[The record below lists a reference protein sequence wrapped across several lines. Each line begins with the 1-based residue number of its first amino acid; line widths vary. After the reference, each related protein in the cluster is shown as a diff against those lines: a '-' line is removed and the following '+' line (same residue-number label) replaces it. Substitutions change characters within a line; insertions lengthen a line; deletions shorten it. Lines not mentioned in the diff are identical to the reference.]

1 MMACID
7 VLGFRLLALALC
19 PLSSN
24 TLIHGSADGGH
35 TIMQDQE
42 AEAKLRLAASCLN
55 LKVHTV
61 RGHEVPLAV
70 DVECHAGR
78 DGRLYLIDLSRTLPP
93 QKPNR
98 SFNQLCHLFQLLR
111 PELVRS
117 CSFPLCSD
125 ACSAFV
131 NDEPDRFAHSF
142 DVARA
147 TEHLILEVVPV
158 AAIYLDGLH
167 TARSEP
173 DWSFFSLSHLKR
185 CLHVTI
191 ALGVNRR
198 FLGMVRKHCTNRISR
213 QLLLIDIVSR
223 TAKKVLR
230 KVLRTTLLS
239 AGRNQETQISQ
250 GIINFWNVLLSQN
263 AELEERTRD
272 MWERLAEKLQSYF
285 GPLGPENSFVTGS
298 TLWRDVR
305 NVPQGTL
312 LLFQR
317 TTEQVGT
324 TWSKRVHRLID
335 ISITWFEKRE
345 KELEHRRGV
354 AGKLFDVAGAGF
366 RAVTGVVGAVG
377 AMGAK
382 LLPSGKSP
390 RPERIDGVSSS
401 SSSILRH
408 QGSTT
413 DAISPRGGGKRLPQ
427 HKRTGSSIDSL
438 GEASASSSG
447 LPTASATTTNSAT
460 PSTPKGGHARQPS
473 TDDPLGLRESNA
485 SGKGNVLPL
494 SASGSAATLREGA
507 DSAAPEELSPFEFWA
522 VNSTQ
527 MLFEDDVADVAGT
540 RLKLNNVAA
549 MAQGI
554 RLMRLAQSKKDDP
567 ELLGH
572 FRSLTS
578 RLFEQCLQN
587 NPTNSQALREFA
599 LVLLDIEA
607 QKLGKSDWMVKD
619 SLQSVFWSSGVR
631 YVDFLFRTALESN
644 PFDSECLYYYAL
656 FQSAGGRSPLWLL
669 LRAALCDHF
678 NNKVLVLLSEHLDQ
692 KAIYQ
697 KESLLLSIWVSS
709 RDRVAIA
716 AASDAAAAAA
726 ASQPTVVV
734 EAKE

>member
-7 VLGFRLLALALC
+7 VLGFRLLALGLC

-35 TIMQDQE
+35 TIMQDAD
-42 AEAKLRLAASCLN
+42 AEARLRLAASCLN
-55 LKVHTV
+55 LKVHSV

-98 SFNQLCHLFQLLR
+98 SYNQLCHLFQLLR

-117 CSFPLCSD
+117 CPFPLCSD

-131 NDEPDRFAHSF
+131 NEESDRLEHAS

-147 TEHLILEVVPV
+147 TEHLLINVVPM

-191 ALGVNRR
+191 SLGVNRR
-198 FLGMVRKHCTNRISR
+198 FLGQVRKHCTNRISQ
-213 QLLLIDIVSR
+213 QLLLVDIVSR
-223 TAKKVLR
+223 TVKKMLR
-230 KVLRTTLLS
+230 KALRETLFS
-239 AGRNQETQISQ
+239 AGRKQETHLSQ
-250 GIINFWNVLLSQN
+250 TILSFWNVLLSQN
-263 AELEERTRD
+263 DDLEEQTKE
-272 MWERLAEKLQSYF
+272 MWDRVAYKLQGYF
-285 GPLGPENSFVTGS
+285 GPLGSDGS
-298 TLWRDVR
+298 CVSGFTLWCDVR

-324 TWSKRVHRLID
+324 TWSKRVHKLID
-335 ISITWFEKRE
+335 ISIAWFEKRE
-345 KELEHRRGV
+345 KELERRRGM
-354 AGKLFDVAGAGF
+354 AGKLIDVAGAGF
-366 RAVTGVVGAVG
+366 RAVTGAVGAVG
-377 AMGAK
+377 SKFLPGARAAK
-382 LLPSGKSP
+382 EAPPVSP
-390 RPERIDGVSSS
+390 RMASLVE
-401 SSSILRH
+401 
-408 QGSTT
+408 
-413 DAISPRGGGKRLPQ
+413 ISPRNRRFL
-427 HKRTGSSIDSL
+427 HKRTGSNLEAVGTEEKDTTRVAGHLRQSSASGAGFTSNSTSSPVSVDT
-438 GEASASSSG
+438 ASASSPS
-447 LPTASATTTNSAT
+447 PAPDSATASAVDDEKAATANVPNSSAI
-460 PSTPKGGHARQPS
+460 
-473 TDDPLGLRESNA
+473 LRESTSVIGRPGNLHA
-485 SGKGNVLPL
+485 S
-494 SASGSAATLREGA
+494 SAA
-507 DSAAPEELSPFEFWA
+507 SAAGVTEAEARLELSPFEFWA

-527 MLFEDDVADVAGT
+527 MLFEDDVADIAGA

-554 RLMRLAQSKKDDP
+554 RLMALAQSKKDDP

-607 QKLGKSDWMVKD
+607 QKIGKSDWKVKD
-619 SLQSVFWSSGVR
+619 ALLTIFWSSGVR
-631 YVDFLFRTALESN
+631 YVDFLFRMALESN
-644 PFDSECLYYYAL
+644 PFDSECLYNYAL
-656 FQSAGGRSPLWLL
+656 FQAAGGRSPLWLL
-669 LRAALCDHF
+669 VRAALCDHF
-678 NNKVLVLLSEHLDQ
+678 NTKVMLALNEILVQ
-692 KAIYQ
+692 RAVYQ
-697 KESLLLSIWVSS
+697 KEITLMGLW
-709 RDRVAIA
+709 IA
-716 AASDAAAAAA
+716 NGQKVLKEREAATP
-726 ASQPTVVV
+726 Q
-734 EAKE
+734 KE